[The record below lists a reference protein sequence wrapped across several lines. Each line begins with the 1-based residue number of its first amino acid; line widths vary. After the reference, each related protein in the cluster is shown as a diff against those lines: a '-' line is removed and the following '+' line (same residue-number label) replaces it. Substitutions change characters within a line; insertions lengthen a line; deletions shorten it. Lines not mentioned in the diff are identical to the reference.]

1 MINNILYYLRRNISI
16 KIQQNTKNPF
26 NANLTL
32 IISIYIL
39 IHLYTYTH
47 THTQN
52 TPMFTKSAVC
62 DLLLFICII
71 SSTSAFFLQPN
82 GLRNKPIRH
91 KSTSIF
97 SEPPTKSTIKSLITR
112 EFLTHRSPDSE
123 RREAVAAHLKSS
135 SSYPGYANLFT
146 SALADLGSEMQA
158 EARLEYG
165 RRWG

>member
-1 MINNILYYLRRNISI
+1 
-16 KIQQNTKNPF
+16 
-26 NANLTL
+26 
-32 IISIYIL
+32 
-39 IHLYTYTH
+39 
-47 THTQN
+47 
-52 TPMFTKSAVC
+52 MFTKSAVC

-82 GLRNKPIRH
+82 GLRNKPIPSSSRH

-158 EARLEYG
+158 EARLEYESSEEG
-165 RRWG
+165 EEGGGGDGGAWGKDGEKAWKLWAVVDLTVQARVFAKEAGEEG